1 MKAAVFVDIKKIE
14 YREDYPMPILGD
26 DDILVKV
33 HYCGICGSDITN
45 FKLKMYQVP
54 LIMGHEFSG
63 EVYKVGANI
72 DEFEIGDLVCGINVL
87 LDLNQGDLD
96 GLGIFENGGFAE
108 FVKVPQK
115 YLFHIPNNISTKD
128 AIMIESFAN
137 AARGVRLSQIQ
148 KNERIFII
156 GGGNIGLC
164 FLNYLLE
171 EKDPKYIVVI
181 EPHEYLRKKAIEI
194 GANEAFPPIIT
205 KIKKFIKNNSDPS
218 YIFDCAGNEKT
229 ILMAIDLIERG
240 GSIILEGVFKGKVSF
255 PLFLLNSK
263 EASIKGV
270 LGHDR
275 QDIMN
280 SISLFEK
287 NKIKT
292 DHFITQEVPLSEI
305 QSAFNK
311 YIEGGER
318 SFVKIAV
325 KMH

>member
-14 YREDYPMPILGD
+14 YREDYPIPILGD

-63 EVYKVGANI
+63 EVFKVGVNVN
-72 DEFEIGDLVCGINVL
+72 DFNIGDLVCGINVL
-87 LDLNQGDLD
+87 LDLNQGELD

-108 FVKVPQK
+108 FVKVPRK
-115 YLFHIPNNISTKD
+115 YLFHIPNNITTKD
-128 AIMIESFAN
+128 AVMIESFAN
-137 AARGVRLSQIQ
+137 AARAVRLSQIQ

-194 GANEAFPPIIT
+194 GANEAFPPSIT
-205 KIKKFIKNNSDPS
+205 KIKKFIKNNSNPS

-240 GSIILEGVFKGKVSF
+240 GTIILEGVFKGRVSF

-280 SISLFEK
+280 SIALFEK
-287 NKIKT
+287 DKINT
-292 DHFITQEVPLSEI
+292 DHFITQEVTLSEL
-305 QSAFNK
+305 QAAFNK
-311 YIEGGER
+311 YIEKGER

-325 KMH
+325 KMQ